1 MDDKSINNSCQDC
14 GSKNSTEWRV
24 LCESGLTS
32 IDKAKRVVE
41 YGPGETLYSQG
52 DPGSGIYC
60 IRSGLIGI
68 RRVDSSGNSVLLRLA
83 SAGTTVGYRT
93 FFTRQ
98 PHNSSAEVLTASQVC
113 YITRPQVELL
123 LKANPRLGEHF
134 LQHFI
139 NDAIETENDY
149 VRSMTMGMKSRFLHL
164 MMVFYEQYGYTDR
177 DGAATLELPVR
188 RSELAEL
195 VGVRPESISRLIDKL
210 QADEVMSFEGRCV
223 QFRDISQVLRL
234 MGASV

>member
-1 MDDKSINNSCQDC
+1 MIDKSANDCCQKC
-14 GSKNSTEWRV
+14 ASRKLTEWKV

-32 IDKAKRVVE
+32 INKSKRVVE
-41 YGPGETLYSQG
+41 YEPGDTLYSQG

-60 IRSGLIGI
+60 IKSGLIGI
-68 RRVDSSGNSVLLRLA
+68 RRVDSNGNSVLLRLA
-83 SAGTTVGYRT
+83 CAGTTVGYRT
-93 FFTRQ
+93 FFTQ
-98 PHNSSAEVLTASQVC
+98 QAHNSSAEVLTSSRIC

-139 NDAIETENDY
+139 DDAIETENDY

-164 MMVFYEQYGYTDR
+164 MMVFYEQYGYTDA

-195 VGVRPESISRLIDKL
+195 VGVRPESISRIIDKL
-210 QADEVMSFEGRCV
+210 QSDKVMSFEGRCV
-223 QFRDISQVLRL
+223 QFADISQVLKL